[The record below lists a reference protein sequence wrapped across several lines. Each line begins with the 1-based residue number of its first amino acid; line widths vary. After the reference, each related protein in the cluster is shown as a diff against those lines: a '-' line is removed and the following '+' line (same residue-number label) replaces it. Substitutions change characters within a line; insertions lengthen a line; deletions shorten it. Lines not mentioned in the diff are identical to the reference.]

1 MKYMGSKA
9 RHAKALLPIILASR
23 REDQIYVEPFVGG
36 GNVINKVPQGA
47 GRLASDSNGLMV
59 TLLDQLGNHG
69 WTPPETL
76 TEAEWSAIRH
86 IKPVTPA
93 ERALHAFCATGPCF
107 SGKWWGGWA
116 RGNNDRGE
124 PRDYVRESRTY
135 TLKGAPGLRGVKFT
149 AGDYQDLDVPQGAL
163 VYCDPPYA
171 GTTAYSGAGHKW
183 DADRFWQ
190 WCDDLIDTLDC
201 TVFVSEYRAPPH
213 WPSVWEKQA
222 RSDLSV
228 TKTDLKRETEH
239 LFHRSKHETDINIR
253 GVDRVL
259 CSESR
264 GAGRPLVD

>member
-9 RHAKALLPIILASR
+9 RHAKALLPIILAGR

-116 RGNNDRGE
+116 RSVYGPDCERAGQ
-124 PRDYVRESRTY
+124 PRDHWRECRANA
-135 TLKGAPGLRGVKFT
+135 LKDVDGLRGVSLVSCE
-149 AGDYQDLDVPQGAL
+149 YEDLNVPQGAL

-171 GTTAYSGAGHKW
+171 GTTAYSGARHKW
-183 DADRFWQ
+183 DADKFWQ
-190 WCDDLIDTLDC
+190 WCDALIDTLDC
-201 TVFVSEYRAPPH
+201 TVFVSEYQAPSH
-213 WPSVWEKQA
+213 WTSLWEKRV
-222 RSDLSV
+222 RSDLGLV
-228 TKTDLKRETEH
+228 KDNLKRETEH
-239 LFHRSKHETDINIR
+239 LFHRSNT
-253 GVDRVL
+253 
-259 CSESR
+259 
-264 GAGRPLVD
+264 